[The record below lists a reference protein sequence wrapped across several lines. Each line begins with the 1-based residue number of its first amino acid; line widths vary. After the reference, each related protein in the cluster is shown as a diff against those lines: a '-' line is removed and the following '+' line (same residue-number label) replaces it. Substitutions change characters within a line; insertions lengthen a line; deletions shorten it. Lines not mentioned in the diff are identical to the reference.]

1 MAFELRI
8 SGPGLEVTRRIAQRE
23 APIVLGRDP
32 ECDVCLPDPERT
44 VSRRHLELWSSGG
57 ELHFHVVSTVNGIG
71 MASGE
76 MPPGARG
83 VLPKGE
89 PLTVGDY
96 LLDASELDPSAAGAR
111 DTDPWAAL
119 QREHSG
125 ASAAGASAAAAP
137 PPAGDDPFS
146 EWGFPTSFGAANP
159 ERGGLTPADLGE
171 VSAFFRGLG
180 VAPTAVD
187 KAQLE
192 ALGRIVRVLA
202 LGVLDLHAAATGT
215 KSELQPEDITAAERK
230 DTNLLKSDSSPEAKL
245 RYLFGGRGAAVG
257 YIPAERAIREV
268 LVDLLAHDA
277 ASGVAARAAV
287 EGTLRDLSP
296 AALKERLLG
305 DGTWLFEG
313 LRAWDAFCKWHD
325 AQTERLDEW
334 VQVQIDRHYAEAY
347 RRESLRIRRG
357 RKK

>member
-1 MAFELRI
+1 MAFQLHI
-8 SGPGLEVTRRIAQRE
+8 SGPGLEVTRRIAQRD

-32 ECDVCLPDPERT
+32 DCDVCLPDPERT
-44 VSRRHLELWSSGG
+44 VSRRHLELWSTGS

-71 MASGE
+71 MVSGE
-76 MPPGARG
+76 APPGARG
-83 VLPKGE
+83 VIPKGE

-96 LLDASELDPSAAGAR
+96 VVDASELDPTTGAAR

-119 QREHSG
+119 QRENS
-125 ASAAGASAAAAP
+125 GASAAAAP

-159 ERGGLTPADLGE
+159 ERSGLSPADFSE

-180 VAPTAVD
+180 LAPTAVD

-202 LGVLDLHAAATGT
+202 LGVLDLHATVTGT
-215 KSELQPEDITAAERK
+215 KSELRPEDITLADRK

-268 LVDLLAHDA
+268 LIDLLAHDA
-277 ASGVAARAAV
+277 ASTVAARAAV

-305 DGTWLFEG
+305 DGTKLFEG

-325 AQTERLDEW
+325 AQSERLEEW
-334 VQVQIDRHYAEAY
+334 IQVQIDRHYAEAY
-347 RRESLRIRRG
+347 RRESVRIRRG